1 MLLVSNFKEREGL
14 LYVWVYGG
22 DRCAAY
28 CCQNHISLL
37 WFAVPCCVLL
47 YMCCCVGVLYI
58 GQNIH
63 WSSVL
68 CCSELRYFVLL
79 YLCINTHLV
88 GTTLLCCALWCHV
101 VLYSTL
107 SCFDVLCS
115 LGARYIPG
123 QNHITRLCS
132 SSTAAIQTRAAYCC
146 RHPAG
151 PAISATSSPLSVS
164 MSHKP
169 SFSTDFS
176 GFQPQF
182 GRTYRPI
189 LVFQKET
196 EDRVKTS
203 FMRSWDEKN
212 NQERGPR
219 PFDWIHRFP
228 WLAELGTLILFV
240 HLHWDSA
247 RFMLM
252 NAPDSTIWPLQGN
265 SGEHNRGPIPTPR
278 AIRKREIEYWIF
290 CHKGS
295 TLKTFSGN
303 DFSHFHWLVSEYM
316 RLSLWCRSI
325 GKRWRRLRCMP
336 HWVSGKNTCLALKC
350 NSWSVS

>member
-1 MLLVSNFKEREGL
+1 MLLVSDFKEREGL

-37 WFAVPCCVLL
+37 WFAVLCFVLL
-47 YMCCCVGVLYI
+47 YMCCCVGFLYI

-115 LGARYIPG
+115 LDARYIPG

-151 PAISATSSPLSVS
+151 PAISSPLSVS

-196 EDRVKTS
+196 EDRVKIS
-203 FMRSWDEKN
+203 FMRGWDEKN
-212 NQERGPR
+212 NQERGTSAVWLNSPFSLIGRVGNTYPFCAPPLRFRSVHADECSWFDYLTVTGKFGGAQWR
-219 PFDWIHRFP
+219 PNSNTSCNTKKGNRILDILPQRFNLENFF
-228 WLAELGTLILFV
+228 WQWFIA
-240 HLHWDSA
+240 
-247 RFMLM
+247 
-252 NAPDSTIWPLQGN
+252 
-265 SGEHNRGPIPTPR
+265 
-278 AIRKREIEYWIF
+278 
-290 CHKGS
+290 
-295 TLKTFSGN
+295 FS
-303 DFSHFHWLVSEYM
+303 LT
-316 RLSLWCRSI
+316 
-325 GKRWRRLRCMP
+325 CMCQ
-336 HWVSGKNTCLALKC
+336 NTCVYRFGA
-350 NSWSVS
+350 NQ

>member
-37 WFAVPCCVLL
+37 WFAVLCFVLL
-47 YMCCCVGVLYI
+47 YMCCCVGFLYI

-115 LGARYIPG
+115 LDARYIPG

-151 PAISATSSPLSVS
+151 PAISATLPPLLSPVRVHVS
-164 MSHKP
+164 QTQLFHR
-169 SFSTDFS
+169 FLRISTPIW
-176 GFQPQF
+176 QNLP
-182 GRTYRPI
+182 TI

-203 FMRSWDEKN
+203 FMRGWDEKN
-212 NQERGPR
+212 NHERGPR

-228 WLAELGTLILFV
+228 WLVELGTLILFV

-265 SGEHNRGPIPTPR
+265 SGEHNGGPIPTPHLS

-303 DFSHFHWLVSEYM
+303 DLSHFHWLVCV
-316 RLSLWCRSI
+316 RIHKSI
-325 GKRWRRLRCMP
+325 
-336 HWVSGKNTCLALKC
+336 ALVQINREKMKTLEMYATQR
-350 NSWSVS
+350 VR